1 MFIKNT
7 LVVFPW
13 SPKFKT
19 LSNCPNVKQ
28 GNFRIGQL
36 LFRTMFQKSWLI
48 VAKSYSI
55 PLFDTEGIVS
65 NMNRKIAEADT
76 AYLEGMTCP
85 RDYITQI
92 VEITLKSYED
102 LSLSSCR
109 LHCDTCHN
117 VCKAVSK

>member
-1 MFIKNT
+1 MFYKNT

-19 LSNCPNVKQ
+19 LSACPNVKQ

-36 LFRTMFQKSWLI
+36 LFRTVFQKSWLI

-55 PLFDTEGIVS
+55 PLFDTEGIIS
-65 NMNRKIAEADT
+65 NLNRKIAEADT
-76 AYLEGMTCP
+76 NYLNGMTCP
-85 RDYITQI
+85 RDYISVLADIVTQAH
-92 VEITLKSYED
+92 ED
-102 LSLSSCR
+102 LALSSCR
-109 LHCDTCHN
+109 LHCDICHN